1 MYFFKFK
8 KFKFNRR
15 YKSRF
20 SCKRNN
26 NTKYIIYDNF
36 IKTLFNYNTPKEN
49 NIIQKQFEFLFSE
62 GLLKNRI
69 NTLNLKLQS
78 FLFIII
84 NDKFCSQGNNEQNKI
99 IINDIKFLFKFKYI

>member
-1 MYFFKFK
+1 MINMK
-8 KFKFNRR
+8 
-15 YKSRF
+15 
-20 SCKRNN
+20 
-26 NTKYIIYDNF
+26 
-36 IKTLFNYNTPKEN
+36 IKMVMMLKMNYNTPKEN

-84 NDKFCSQGNNEQNKI
+84 NDNFLTKEIMSKI
-99 IINDIKFLFKFKYI
+99 K

>member
-1 MYFFKFK
+1 MIIK
-8 KFKFNRR
+8 K
-15 YKSRF
+15 
-20 SCKRNN
+20 
-26 NTKYIIYDNF
+26 
-36 IKTLFNYNTPKEN
+36 IKMINMKIKMVMMIKMNYNTPKEN

-84 NDKFCSQGNNEQNKI
+84 NDNYFTKEIMNKI
-99 IINDIKFLFKFKYI
+99 K

>member
-1 MYFFKFK
+1 MINMK
-8 KFKFNRR
+8 
-15 YKSRF
+15 
-20 SCKRNN
+20 
-26 NTKYIIYDNF
+26 
-36 IKTLFNYNTPKEN
+36 IKMVMMIKMNYNTPKEN

-84 NDKFCSQGNNEQNKI
+84 NDKFFSQGNNEQNKI
-99 IINDIKFLFKFKYI
+99 IINDFYLLNFFLSSNTYKKIITIKKEIL